1 MTSGT
6 LTLPEGRAGQ
16 ALAIAVTIIVAAAI
30 WLGVVMPLLGWYAGQ
45 SDALA
50 TAQLEAAHLQALQA
64 SLPELRRR
72 IAETA
77 IQSSAA
83 EVLLQGGSDA
93 IAGANLQAAL
103 NTLAT
108 QAGAS
113 LDSTES
119 IPAEASGGLRRIGVA
134 VSLTAT
140 WPTLVAF
147 LTAIDLASPRM
158 IVSDLTVSADSEPD
172 SRQDVSLQAS
182 FMVAAFR
189 AGAGP

>member
-1 MTSGT
+1 
-6 LTLPEGRAGQ
+6 LPEGRAGQ

>member
-45 SDALA
+45 SDALT

-119 IPAEASGGLRRIGVA
+119 VPAEASGGLRRIGVA

-182 FMVAAFR
+182 FTVAAFR

>member
-119 IPAEASGGLRRIGVA
+119 VPAEASGGLRRIGVA

>member
-1 MTSGT
+1 MTPRT
-6 LTLPEGRAGQ
+6 LTLPEGTTGQ
-16 ALAIAVTIIVAAAI
+16 ALAVAAAI
-30 WLGVVMPLLGWYAGQ
+30 IVVAVIWLAVVTPLAGWYAGQ

-50 TAQLEAAHLQALQA
+50 TAQIEAAHLQALQA

-72 IAETA
+72 IAEN
-77 IQSSAA
+77 AA
-83 EVLLQGGSDA
+83 ESPAADVLLQGGSDA
-93 IAGANLQAAL
+93 IAGANLQADL
-103 NTLAT
+103 NNLAT
-108 QAGAS
+108 QASTS

-119 IPAEASGGLRRIGVA
+119 VPAEASGGLRRIGVT

-147 LTAIDLASPRM
+147 LTAIDSASPRM

-172 SRQDVSLQAS
+172 VRLDVSLQAS
-182 FMVAAFR
+182 FTVAAFR

>member
-6 LTLPEGRAGQ
+6 PTLPEGRAGQ

>member
-119 IPAEASGGLRRIGVA
+119 VPAEASGGLRRIGVA

-182 FMVAAFR
+182 FTVAAFR

>member
-45 SDALA
+45 SDALT